1 MPIFKT
7 LLKFISEARAEPWL
21 CHSIGTDFILI
32 ILFLSYERLVPF
44 SSCMLPG
51 IKNRSDKLSPNASRC
66 NSICASEVL
75 VTFPT
80 AMLDTMNLWELTAKY
95 HFAQIILFCGSLKI
109 TIFRLVETWK
119 TFQVFCYLH
128 NFRTLD
134 LNRIM
139 RSFTIHISLCWNNP
153 LNTAVEN
160 IPMI

>member
-7 LLKFISEARAEPWL
+7 LLKIILEARTKPWF
-21 CHSIGTDFILI
+21 CHSIGTEYILI

-51 IKNRSDKLSPNASRC
+51 IKNRSDKLRPSASRC

-80 AMLDTMNLWELTAKY
+80 AMLDTMKLWELTAKY
-95 HFAQIILFCGSLKI
+95 HFTQIILFCGSLKI
-109 TIFRLVETWK
+109 TIFRLVEAWK
-119 TFQVFCYLH
+119 TFQVFRYLH

-134 LNRIM
+134 LARIM
-139 RSFTIHISLCWNNP
+139 RSFTIRISLCWNNH
-153 LNTAVEN
+153 LNTAFGN